1 MVKQHLIGYLDDV
14 IRPLILILP
23 KMGGYLIGDN
33 KLSEKDK
40 TILTKIENLQNIEL
54 NASLIY
60 GDRYKKRKK
69 GHIVI
74 RFIIIFV
81 V

>member
-1 MVKQHLIGYLDDV
+1 MIGYLDDV

-69 GHIVI
+69 
-74 RFIIIFV
+74 
-81 V
+81 

>member
-1 MVKQHLIGYLDDV
+1 MIGYLDDV
-14 IRPLILILP
+14 IGPLILILP
-23 KMGGYLIGDN
+23 KMSGYLIGDN

>member
-1 MVKQHLIGYLDDV
+1 MIGYLDDV

-23 KMGGYLIGDN
+23 KMSGYLIGDN

-40 TILTKIENLQNIEL
+40 TILTKVENLQNIEL

-60 GDRYKKRKK
+60 DDRYKKRKK
-69 GHIVI
+69 EHMVI
-74 RFIIIFV
+74 RFILIFV

>member
-1 MVKQHLIGYLDDV
+1 MIGYLDDV
-14 IRPLILILP
+14 IRQLILILP

>member
-1 MVKQHLIGYLDDV
+1 MIGYLDDV
-14 IRPLILILP
+14 IGPLILILP
-23 KMGGYLIGDN
+23 KMSGYLIGDN

-40 TILTKIENLQNIEL
+40 TILTKVENLQNIEL

-60 GDRYKKRKK
+60 DDRYKKRKK
-69 GHIVI
+69 EHMVI
-74 RFIIIFV
+74 RFILIFV